1 MFLCRET
8 NRVRCN
14 SVKLKPVAL
23 CLWMVCQITV
33 CRFDCLHSLLPDGNV
48 SSQCVTVESTGG
60 SSRALSEE
68 GMRRLGRYVSVTFED
83 EEDVVDTNGGNTDEG
98 QLVKRKRKRGKKKK
112 KKNTGTARSIVTVE
126 YEDDDKEEERETEE
140 MLEESL
146 PVKKSKSKRKKNDDP
161 VSKIKLKET
170 ECVAKKA
177 KKCKRRVQSSSSSLS
192 V

>member
-1 MFLCRET
+1 MI
-8 NRVRCN
+8 V
-14 SVKLKPVAL
+14 S
-23 CLWMVCQITV
+23 
-33 CRFDCLHSLLPDGNV
+33 RFDCLHSLLPDGNV
-48 SSQCVTVESTGG
+48 SSQCVTVEPTGG
-60 SSRALSEE
+60 SSRAVSEE

-83 EEDVVDTNGGNTDEG
+83 EEDVVDNGGNMDEG

-112 KKNTGTARSIVTVE
+112 KNTGMARSIVTVE
-126 YEDDDKEEERETEE
+126 YEEDDKEEERETEE

-146 PVKKSKSKRKKNDDP
+146 PVKKSKTKRKKNDDP

-170 ECVAKKA
+170 ECVTKKA

>member
-1 MFLCRET
+1 M
-8 NRVRCN
+8 
-14 SVKLKPVAL
+14 
-23 CLWMVCQITV
+23 
-33 CRFDCLHSLLPDGNV
+33 LPDGNV
-48 SSQCVTVESTGG
+48 TVSSQCIAVESTG

-83 EEDVVDTNGGNTDEG
+83 EEDVVDNGGNMDEG

-112 KKNTGTARSIVTVE
+112 KKNTGTARPIVTVE
-126 YEDDDKEEERETEE
+126 YEEEERETEE
-140 MLEESL
+140 LLEELL

-170 ECVAKKA
+170 ECVTKKA

>member
-1 MFLCRET
+1 M
-8 NRVRCN
+8 
-14 SVKLKPVAL
+14 
-23 CLWMVCQITV
+23 
-33 CRFDCLHSLLPDGNV
+33 LPDGNV
-48 SSQCVTVESTGG
+48 TVSSQCIAVESTG

-83 EEDVVDTNGGNTDEG
+83 EEDVVDNGGNMDEG

-112 KKNTGTARSIVTVE
+112 KKNTGTARPIVTVE
-126 YEDDDKEEERETEE
+126 YEEDDKEEERETEE
-140 MLEESL
+140 LLEESL

-161 VSKIKLKET
+161 ISKIKLKET
-170 ECVAKKA
+170 ECVTKKA